1 MDNLE
6 WLRRCL
12 GDGGIVRG
20 LESLGRKMGSL
31 HQSMGY
37 NKRGMVAGC
46 TMGWIGQQDNQW
58 VIRRIDLSADS
69 RWDVKGDGRWN
80 DLVAGTR
87 RVEFRVQT
95 VAGTRYGTDK
105 VISRRTL
112 DRWNMTWGTLGAEGR
127 WDTT

>member
-1 MDNLE
+1 
-6 WLRRCL
+6 
-12 GDGGIVRG
+12 
-20 LESLGRKMGSL
+20 
-31 HQSMGY
+31 
-37 NKRGMVAGC
+37 
-46 TMGWIGQQDNQW
+46 MGWIGQQDNHW
-58 VIRRIDLSADS
+58 VTRRIDLSADS
-69 RWDVKGDGRWN
+69 RWDVRGDGRWN

-127 WDTT
+127 WDAIGTRHGIVGMDQWVEVWPLVYGMMSIGKK